1 MIQFTNNTIIVT
13 GETVSAETLY
23 QACVKANLDWVKKLG
38 TSMYLISK
46 NLYIGHSS
54 APTSYAYFVD
64 KNVFI
69 QFEGNLFQVY
79 KGSELRLGTKRPNGS
94 TTDGCTL
101 NAPYLTLEYGFGYG
115 ANATA
120 SLRDPQNV
128 GNFYAYNSTINA
140 YCFWAWFGG
149 TSTVVELIDCHI
161 DGFGRV
167 EGVNSIVKNVTIKEA
182 HYMYGMLTPKGQ
194 LAIYENINIGQ
205 TGGLTDNTIE
215 GVAFYFNPL
224 FAQEITVTGGVLK
237 GYEKLMYTEVNP
249 QATIA
254 TCNFIDT
261 QFEGVLTRLTK
272 DAKTQVLIKYTF
284 KPQFLKPDG
293 TILQNVGVTIKDKTG
308 ATAYTGVSDANG
320 NIKAILTRYKHVG
333 LATTAITELNPY
345 TMTCSYNNGTKVVTM
360 SRTFNVTT
368 AALDFPCYIAE
379 DATSTSTGSGGCD
392 CTTISNLITGLDT
405 KLNTLTTKV
414 DTVGTNVNTIN
425 TNVNTANTSLTS
437 IGTKAD
443 TIITKDTTI
452 STDIKTLSD
461 KLTTVTAA
469 TNSNISELINIHDDN
484 IETKLATM
492 HDDMRQ
498 IMLNVLA
505 ETTESQTIIQ
515 QKDGSRMIL

>member
-1 MIQFTNNTIIVT
+1 MIQFTNDTIIVT
-13 GETVSAETLY
+13 GETVSAESLY
-23 QACVKANLDWVKKLG
+23 QACVKANLDWIKKLG

-69 QFEGNLFQVY
+69 QFEGKLFQVY
-79 KGSELRLGTKRPNGS
+79 KGSELRLGTKRQNGS
-94 TTDGCTL
+94 TTDGCTV

-128 GNFYAYNSTINA
+128 GSLYAYNSTINA

-149 TSTVVELIDCHI
+149 PSTIVELIDCQV
-161 DGFGRV
+161 DGFGRI
-167 EGVNSIVKNVTIKEA
+167 EGSNSIVKNVTIKEA

-205 TGGLTDNTIE
+205 TGGLTDAAVE

-224 FAQEITVTGGVLK
+224 FAQEITVTGGTLK

-261 QFEGVLTRLTK
+261 QFDGVLTRLTK

-284 KPQFLKPDG
+284 NPQFLKPDG
-293 TILQNVGVTIKDKTG
+293 TILQNVGVTIKDKNG
-308 ATAYTGVSDANG
+308 ATAYNGVSDANG

-333 LATTAITELNPY
+333 LATAAITELNPY
-345 TMTCSYNNGTKVVTM
+345 TMTCNYNNGTKVVTFT
-360 SRTFNVTT
+360 RTFNIISAV
-368 AALDFPCYIAE
+368 LNFPMYIAE
-379 DATSTSTGSGGCD
+379 DATTTSTGSGGCD
-392 CTTISNLITGLDT
+392 CATITTALTNL
-405 KLNTLTTKV
+405 
-414 DTVGTNVNTIN
+414 
-425 TNVNTANTSLTS
+425 NTSLTTNITNIVNTATTAS
-437 IGTKAD
+437 DTKILNAVAGVD
-443 TIITKDTTI
+443 TKVTSVATQVTNVDTKVTSVSTKVSDAENILIASLDT
-452 STDIKTLSD
+452 
-461 KLTTVTAA
+461 
-469 TNSNISELINIHDDN
+469 HDNN
-484 IETKLATM
+484 IENKLDELHT
-492 HDDMRQ
+492 DLRQ
-498 IMLNVLA
+498 VMVTVLT
-505 ETTESQTIIQ
+505 EVNESQTIIK
-515 QKDGSRMIL
+515 QKDGSTMIL

>member
-1 MIQFTNNTIIVT
+1 MIQFTNDTIIVT
-13 GETVSAETLY
+13 GETVSAEVLY
-23 QACVKANLDWVKKLG
+23 QACVKANLDWIKKLG

-46 NLYIGHSS
+46 NLYIGHPS

-69 QFEGNLFQVY
+69 QFEGKLFQVY
-79 KGSELRLGTKRPNGS
+79 KGSELRLGIKRPNGS
-94 TTDGCTL
+94 TTDGCTI

-128 GNFYAYNSTINA
+128 GNLYAYNSVINA

-149 TSTVVELIDCHI
+149 TQTVVELIDCQI

-194 LAIYENINIGQ
+194 LAVYENINIGQ
-205 TGGLTDNTIE
+205 TGGLADNTIE

-261 QFEGVLTRLTK
+261 QFDGVLTRLTK

-308 ATAYTGVSDANG
+308 ATAYSGVSDVNG

-333 LATTAITELNPY
+333 LATAAITELNPY
-345 TMTCSYNNGTKVVTM
+345 TITCSYNNGTKVVSFT
-360 SRTFNVTT
+360 RTFNITT
-368 AALDFPCYIAE
+368 AVLNFPMYIAE
-379 DATSTSTGSGGCD
+379 DATSTGTGTGSGGCD
-392 CTTISNLITGLDT
+392 CTTISNLINGLDT
-405 KLNTLTTKV
+405 KLNTITTKV
-414 DTVGTNVNTIN
+414 DTVGTKV
-425 TNVNTANTSLTS
+425 
-437 IGTKAD
+437 
-443 TIITKDTTI
+443 DTTTT
-452 STDIKTLSD
+452 SVSTLSD

-484 IETKLATM
+484 IETKLETIHA
-492 HDDMRQ
+492 DMRQ